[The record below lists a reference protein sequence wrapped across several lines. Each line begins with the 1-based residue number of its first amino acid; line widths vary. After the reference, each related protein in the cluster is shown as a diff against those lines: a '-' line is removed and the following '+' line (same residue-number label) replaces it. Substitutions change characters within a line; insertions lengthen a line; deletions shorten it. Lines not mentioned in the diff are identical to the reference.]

1 MARVNIAGYTVSA
14 NPTAPNSL
22 FEQDGGGGQG
32 VTFVPKLTETS
43 RGYELSWTNDGG
55 LPNPDPVEITNGTD
69 GAPGTDGENGATFIP
84 SVTSVQGGHRLSWTN
99 DGGKQNPDP
108 VEIMNGTDGA
118 PGIDGENGATFIP
131 SVTSVQGGH
140 KLSWTNDG
148 GLPNPPDVTILDG
161 HGGEGGGILEE
172 FTPST
177 WAEALKTVAIAVT
190 ESASFDIS
198 GDIVYHTLRYEFSD
212 YDTRIQSDEETHS
225 GANVYIEPLLASN
238 VKHFSLTKVEVLTDV
253 LISLSDTFNTRAI
266 LEINSGKVTAIRIG
280 TYPITS
286 ASLSSV
292 NDVREIFLDEEITL
306 LPNTPPSVKL
316 YRFKT

>member
-1 MARVNIAGYTVSA
+1 MGKVNIAGYTVSA

-22 FEQDGGGGQG
+22 FQQDGGGGQG

-84 SVTSVQGGHRLSWTN
+84 SVTSR
-99 DGGKQNPDP
+99 
-108 VEIMNGTDGA
+108 E
-118 PGIDGENGATFIP
+118 
-131 SVTSVQGGH
+131 GGH
-140 KLSWTNDG
+140 KLSWTNDQ

-161 HGGEGGGILEE
+161 QGGGGGILEE
-172 FTPST
+172 FIPST

-190 ESASFDIS
+190 ESAAFDIS
-198 GDIVYHTLRYEFSD
+198 GDIVYHTLSYEFSD
-212 YDTRIQSDEETHS
+212 YNTRIQSDEETYS
-225 GANVYIEPLLASN
+225 GASIYIESPFIVSN
-238 VKHFSLTKVEVLTDV
+238 VEHRSLTNFEVVTDV
-253 LISLSDTFNTRAI
+253 SVSLSDTFNTRGI
-266 LEINSGKVTAIRIG
+266 LEINSGKVTALRIG

-286 ASLSSV
+286 ASLNSV

-316 YRFKT
+316 YRLKT

>member
-55 LPNPDPVEITNGTD
+55 LPNPDPVEITNGEN
-69 GAPGTDGENGATFIP
+69 GAPGTDGT
-84 SVTSVQGGHRLSWTN
+84 
-99 DGGKQNPDP
+99 
-108 VEIMNGTDGA
+108 
-118 PGIDGENGATFIP
+118 DGENGVTFVP
-131 SVTSVQGGH
+131 SVTAVQGGH
-140 KLSWTNDG
+140 KLSWTNNG

-161 HGGEGGGILEE
+161 QGGGGGGILEE

-190 ESASFDIS
+190 EQASFDIS
-198 GDIVYHTLRYEFSD
+198 GDIVYHTVRYEFSD
-212 YDTRIQSDEETHS
+212 YDTRIQSEEETNS
-225 GANVYIEPLLASN
+225 GASVYIEPLLASN
-238 VKHFSLTKVEVLTDV
+238 VKYFSLTKFEVLADV

>member
-14 NPTAPNSL
+14 NPVAPNSL

-69 GAPGTDGENGATFIP
+69 GTPGTDGENGATFIP
-84 SVTSVQGGHRLSWTN
+84 SVT
-99 DGGKQNPDP
+99 
-108 VEIMNGTDGA
+108 A
-118 PGIDGENGATFIP
+118 
-131 SVTSVQGGH
+131 VQGGH

-161 HGGEGGGILEE
+161 QGGGGGGGVLEE
-172 FTPST
+172 FIPST
-177 WAEALKTVAIAVT
+177 WDEALKTVAIAVT
-190 ESASFDIS
+190 EQGDFEIT
-198 GDIVYHTLRYEFSD
+198 GDIVYHKIRYELSD
-212 YDTRIQSDEETHS
+212 YDARIRSEEETYTDV
-225 GANVYIEPLLASN
+225 NIYIYPLLASN
-238 VKHFSLTKVEVLTDV
+238 VKQLSMTKFEVVTDV
-253 LISLSDTFNTRAI
+253 PVNIGGSYNTRGI

-286 ASLSSV
+286 ASLNSV

-316 YRFKT
+316 YRLKT